1 MSSKQKGS
9 TKKKRK
15 LKVGKIILLIFE
27 VFLLVGVGI
36 LLLGVLKTTGDSGIT
51 KYEINDAQANS
62 DVKENFEKDE
72 NLQQYRNIALF
83 GVDPRNGQ
91 LGKGTR
97 TDTIMIC
104 SINEV
109 TGDVKLVS
117 VYRDTYLNIGN
128 DVYNKCNSAYAKGG
142 PEQAI
147 TMLNMNLDL
156 YITDFVT
163 VGFEGLMDTIDALGG
178 VDIDVTKAEI
188 PHLNNYQASMYCTEE
203 NPNNLTTNYTPV
215 KNPGLQTL
223 TGYQALAYC
232 RIRAVGN
239 DFQRTERQRN
249 VLQQILLKAKQE
261 DPATLTKIANEVFPL
276 IATSLDVEDLLS
288 LISNVGKY
296 SITETSGFPF
306 EDSITTGNIGSKGSC
321 VVPID
326 LEYNVE
332 LLHEFLYPGVDYTV
346 SEDVKIYSQK
356 IYNDTSSYV
365 GGRKPSA
372 QPETTE

>member
-15 LKVGKIILLIFE
+15 LKVGKIVLLIFE

-62 DVKENFEKDE
+62 DVKANFEKDE

-276 IATSLDVEDLLS
+276 IATSLDVEELLS

>member
-15 LKVGKIILLIFE
+15 LKVGKIVLLIFE

-62 DVKENFEKDE
+62 DVKENFQKDE

-276 IATSLDVEDLLS
+276 IATSLDVEELLS

>member
-276 IATSLDVEDLLS
+276 IATSLDVEELLS

>member
-15 LKVGKIILLIFE
+15 LKVGKIVLLIFE

-62 DVKENFEKDE
+62 DVKEHFEKDE

>member
-276 IATSLDVEDLLS
+276 IATSLDVEELLS

-372 QPETTE
+372 EPETTE

>member
-276 IATSLDVEDLLS
+276 IATSLDVEELLS

-306 EDSITTGNIGSKGSC
+306 KDSITTGNIGSKGSC

>member
-62 DVKENFEKDE
+62 DVKENFQKDE

-276 IATSLDVEDLLS
+276 IATSLDVEELLS

-372 QPETTE
+372 EPEMTE

>member
-1 MSSKQKGS
+1 MSSKQKGN

-15 LKVGKIILLIFE
+15 LKVGKIILLIVE

-104 SINEV
+104 SINET

-261 DPATLTKIANEVFPL
+261 DPATLTKIANDVFPL

-288 LISNVGKY
+288 LISNVSKY

-326 LEYNVE
+326 LEYNVK
-332 LLHEFLYPGVDYTV
+332 LLHEFLYPGVDYSV
-346 SEDVKIYSQK
+346 SEDVRIYSQK
-356 IYNDTSSYV
+356 IYNDTSQYV
-365 GGRKPSA
+365 GGKKPSA
-372 QPETTE
+372 EPEVAE

>member
-62 DVKENFEKDE
+62 DVKENFQKDE

-276 IATSLDVEDLLS
+276 IATSLDVEELLS

>member
-1 MSSKQKGS
+1 MSTKQKGS

-15 LKVGKIILLIFE
+15 LKTGKIILLLVE
-27 VFLLVGVGI
+27 VVLLLGVGI

-62 DVKENFEKDE
+62 EVKENFEKDE

-239 DFQRTERQRN
+239 DFQRTERQRT

-261 DPATLTKIANEVFPL
+261 DPATLAKIANDVFPL
-276 IATSLDVEDLLS
+276 IATSLDVEELLS

-296 SITETSGFPF
+296 NITETSGFPF
-306 EDSITTGNIGSKGSC
+306 EESITTGNIGSKGSC

-326 LEYNVE
+326 LEYNVS
-332 LLHEFLYPGVDYTV
+332 LLHEFLYPEVDYTV

-356 IYNDTSSYV
+356 IYSDTSPYV
-365 GGRKPSA
+365 GGARPSA
-372 QPETTE
+372 EPTQE

>member
-1 MSSKQKGS
+1 MSTKQKGK
-9 TKKKRK
+9 TKKRK
-15 LKVGKIILLIFE
+15 LKTGKIILLLCE
-27 VFLLVGVGI
+27 VVVLICVGI
-36 LLLGVLKTTGDSGIT
+36 ALAAVLKTTGKDGIT

-62 DVKENFEKDE
+62 EVKENFEKDE

-142 PEQAI
+142 PQQAI

-203 NPNNLTTNYTPV
+203 NPNNLTTNYVPV

-223 TGYQALAYC
+223 SGYQALAYC
-232 RIRAVGN
+232 RIRAIGN
-239 DFQRTERQRN
+239 DFQRTERQRT
-249 VLQQILLKAKQE
+249 VLQQILIKAKQK
-261 DPATLTKIANEVFPL
+261 DPATLAKLATDIFPN
-276 IATSLDVEDLLS
+276 IATSFDVDELLE

-296 SITETSGFPF
+296 NITETSGFPF
-306 EDSITTGNIGSKGSC
+306 DDSITTGNIGSKGSC
-321 VVPID
+321 VVPLD
-326 LEYNVE
+326 LEYNVG
-332 LLHEFLYPGVDYTV
+332 LLHEFLYPGVEYTV
-346 SEDVKIYSQK
+346 SEDVKAYSKKIYS
-356 IYNDTSSYV
+356 DTSPYV
-365 GGRKPSA
+365 GGRSIP
-372 QPETTE
+372 QNTETTTQ